1 MAPIPVWQNFN
12 LTPLFIT
19 INSVNFKHHM
29 AKKPVTTSSLSPKRV
44 ADSKTVMTELI
55 MPNDTNPMSH
65 LMGGYLMRWMDIV
78 SAICAGKHCESHV
91 VTAAV
96 DHISFQN
103 PIYLGDV
110 ITLEASV
117 TRAFNTSVEI
127 YVEVF
132 ANNIKGQQPR
142 RCNHAYFTFVA
153 LDDKKKNP
161 VPVPPV
167 LPLSNEEQQLYDSA
181 ARRRELRLILSGRI
195 KPKDATLLRQFF
207 TEL

>member
-1 MAPIPVWQNFN
+1 MTKTTKKPSLP
-12 LTPLFIT
+12 
-19 INSVNFKHHM
+19 
-29 AKKPVTTSSLSPKRV
+29 AKKVSE
-44 ADSKTVMTELI
+44 SKTVMTELI
-55 MPNDTNPMSH
+55 MPNDTNPMGN

-78 SAICAGKHCESHV
+78 CAICAGKHCEAHV

-103 PIYLGDV
+103 PIFLGDV
-110 ITLEASV
+110 ITLEACV
-117 TRAFNTSVEI
+117 TRAFSTSVEI

-153 LDDKKKNP
+153 MDDKKKNP

-167 LPLSNEEQQLYDSA
+167 LPLSNDEQQLYESA

-195 KPKDATLLRQFF
+195 KAKEATELRQFF
-207 TEL
+207 ADL

>member
-1 MAPIPVWQNFN
+1 
-12 LTPLFIT
+12 
-19 INSVNFKHHM
+19 M
-29 AKKPVTTSSLSPKRV
+29 AKTTTTKPAPTAKKVSE
-44 ADSKTVMTELI
+44 SKTVMTELI

-78 SAICAGKHCESHV
+78 SAICAGKHCEAHV

-96 DHISFQN
+96 DHISFTN
-103 PIYLGDV
+103 PIFLGDV

-132 ANNIKGQQPR
+132 ANDIKGQQPR

-161 VPVPPV
+161 VSVPPV
-167 LPLSNEEQQLYDSA
+167 LPLSNEEQQLFEGA

-195 KPKDATLLRQFF
+195 KAKDATLLRQYF
-207 TEL
+207 TDI

>member
-1 MAPIPVWQNFN
+1 MSKRSLDP
-12 LTPLFIT
+12 
-19 INSVNFKHHM
+19 
-29 AKKPVTTSSLSPKRV
+29 KKVSESR
-44 ADSKTVMTELI
+44 TVMTELI
-55 MPNDTNPMSH
+55 MPNDTNPMGN

-78 SAICAGKHCESHV
+78 CASSAGKHTEAHV

-103 PIYLGDV
+103 PIKLGDV

-132 ANNIKGQQPR
+132 ANDVKGQNAR

-153 LDDKKKNP
+153 LDDKKRTP
-161 VPVPPV
+161 VQVPPV
-167 LPLSNEEQQLYDSA
+167 LPLSSEEQSLYEGA
-181 ARRRELRLILSGRI
+181 ARRREMRLVLAGRI
-195 KPKDATLLRQFF
+195 KPKEATETRKMFADL
-207 TEL
+207 E

>member
-1 MAPIPVWQNFN
+1 
-12 LTPLFIT
+12 
-19 INSVNFKHHM
+19 M
-29 AKKPVTTSSLSPKRV
+29 AKRSIEPKKV
-44 ADSKTVMTELI
+44 SESHTVMTEMI
-55 MPNDTNPMSH
+55 MPNDTNPMGN

-78 SAICAGKHCESHV
+78 AAICAGKHCEAYV

-103 PIYLGDV
+103 PIRLGDV

-117 TRAFNTSVEI
+117 TRAFNSSVEI

-153 LDDKKKNP
+153 LDDKKKTP
-161 VPVPPV
+161 IPVPPV
-167 LPLSNEEQQLYDSA
+167 LVLSSEEQSLYEGA
-181 ARRRELRLILSGRI
+181 ARRREIRLILSGRI
-195 KPKDATLLRQFF
+195 KAKEATEVRKFF
-207 TEL
+207 ADM